1 MAGGFGSGVKS
12 ELYAA
17 KTVQYQR
24 EYAHQPVCN
33 LFMLELVPKTAKRIL
48 DIGCCMGGAGRT
60 LKQRQTCEVWGVEIS
75 PELARIAAQYYERV
89 IVGDIEDDSVWQQ
102 LPKGYFDCV
111 ICGEVLEHLIAP
123 DRVLKRLHE
132 VTVPDCTLV
141 LSVPHVGHA
150 SVIQKSCVVIL
161 ITSDGHFGTIA
172 TCALSAAKT
181 CGGLLME
188 SGWLGH
194 TQERGHRRLGGCPMT

>member
-12 ELYAA
+12 ELYTA

-48 DIGCCMGGAGRT
+48 DIGCYMGGAGRT

-75 PELARIAAQYYERV
+75 PELARIAAQHYEKV

-111 ICGEVLEHLIAP
+111 ICGEVLEHLIA
-123 DRVLKRLHE
+123 
-132 VTVPDCTLV
+132 
-141 LSVPHVGHA
+141 
-150 SVIQKSCVVIL
+150 
-161 ITSDGHFGTIA
+161 SDQHHRA
-172 TCALSAAKT
+172 QLEQPALPSP
-181 CGGLLME
+181 L
-188 SGWLGH
+188 
-194 TQERGHRRLGGCPMT
+194 R